1 MMNRHMQSRILIALS
16 LAFAL
21 AAVSASA
28 RDRIPVHGPA
38 RVGVEDGDLLA
49 DTVLEL
55 GVLAIDQAKPTEIR
69 IGDGITPGGI
79 PIHPDGCVTG
89 FVQIANATTNLNMH
103 HYSIQ
108 WGAWRAQ
115 GDSTA
120 LNFTYG
126 DDEVWLRFVRD
137 SGEAYLSYDF
147 TIAAPDVYQFTVA
160 SAEGDP
166 APVLQVATNLLEG
179 YLPAP
184 AGSYGTSRPD
194 AAHLV
199 ITYTNSPPSDFI
211 CFRVFD
217 AAGLDSGAYFNV
229 PIVPADGITMGTNN
243 VKEWTDL
250 DYWFIP
256 KWPGWYQF
264 GNGGPAPSIDS
275 IGLFSMFG
283 GLYFQNVDNNISIVA
298 KGNAPMS
305 ITPGADVIV
314 NSVSGSVRIA
324 AGMPVG
330 QMPLLSRGLILGST
344 NGVVIDAPSV
354 TWNGVSKH
362 SWDDIT
368 AGVAAGV
375 SSNAEEIAGIKE
387 NYLPKWPTWYR
398 FGSGMGYPENTNT
411 ATGLWGADNHM
422 QPDKMELA
430 LYDDFGGGSL
440 NIYSRG
446 STNGPF
452 GLPKLNLFSSGLLN
466 LWAQHSI
473 TLAAT
478 NDVNI
483 DTPELNLTTTE
494 TTITS
499 TNATSGLTLTNS
511 ADGAFA
517 VTWNGETRTGWPD
530 TSGFVNKTNGGWT
543 ITQGATIGFRL
554 ENGDWMPVS
563 VYTNTSGAKFS
574 LFGGSGDNAYYGGH
588 SSSAEFGS
596 YATSASF
603 GDGSKRS
610 YFGRGSSNIYI
621 GQSGPWGSVTNFH
634 IYNNPTFD
642 DGLTATSIAADSL
655 TIGTNDMGSAVA
667 SVERRVST
675 LEMPETCVLFWPES
689 YVHSNV
695 TGEANF
701 IDIPTN
707 FPTKKMYLVVDDN
720 DISPLGIKMDTWDPG
735 RDVTIEIV
743 PVRTTEGTT
752 TRATYVRYNGL
763 QAGAVT
769 ATNQYR
775 IIRLQYDNIVRAWN
789 TEQTAAQTR
798 RYFFDAEGNRTQL
811 PPESVPATVEEWLAR
826 YQELATP

>member
-16 LAFAL
+16 LAFAV

-28 RDRIPVHGPA
+28 RDRIPVYGPA

-199 ITYTNSPPSDFI
+199 ITYTNSTPSDFI
-211 CFRVFD
+211 FFRVFD

-264 GNGGPAPSIDS
+264 GNGGPSPSLDS

-305 ITPGADVIV
+305 ITPGADVSV

-375 SSNAEEIAGIKE
+375 SSNAEAIADIAE
-387 NYLPKWPTWYR
+387 NYLPKWPAWYQL
-398 FGSGMGYPENTNT
+398 GTNGDYPSGQR
-411 ATGLWGADNHM
+411 TGLYSM
-422 QPDKMELA
+422 SPDGKRRIMELSCVSVDSDTSDFTISANGLYFKYDNWTA
-430 LYDDFGGGSL
+430 LRLRSA
-440 NIYSRG
+440 
-446 STNGPF
+446 
-452 GLPKLNLFSSGLLN
+452 GLLN
-466 LWAQHSI
+466 LQGYQLEAKA
-473 TLAAT
+473 TAA
-478 NDVNI
+478 
-483 DTPELNLTTTE
+483 
-494 TTITS
+494 S
-499 TNATSGLTLTNS
+499 TGLTLTNS
-511 ADGAFA
+511 ANGEFT
-517 VTWNGETRTGWPD
+517 VTWNGIAKHGWEDITAGVTSNLTAHCTDTNNPHSTTPDGIGMLDWLWARGLGVDVDSSVYGVYRLYGFNNNLSFEETLWKHWAPVDFAMISTNATWDFRTPTAPKWNGAPLATAAAVSDAVAVVQGAATTNAGNIATNAAAILAVSNTVD
-530 TSGFVNKTNGGWT
+530 TLAATVSAIDADYLTSSDASGF
-543 ITQGATIGFRL
+543 ATTG
-554 ENGDWMPVS
+554 
-563 VYTNTSGAKFS
+563 
-574 LFGGSGDNAYYGGH
+574 
-588 SSSAEFGS
+588 
-596 YATSASF
+596 
-603 GDGSKRS
+603 
-610 YFGRGSSNIYI
+610 
-621 GQSGPWGSVTNFH
+621 
-634 IYNNPTFD
+634 
-642 DGLTATSIAADSL
+642 
-655 TIGTNDMGSAVA
+655 AVA
-667 SVERRVST
+667 SVERRVEA
-675 LEMPETCVLFWPES
+675 LEYPETCTIWWS
-689 YVHSNV
+689 DSNIKSG
-695 TGEANF
+695 TGASDYNW
-701 IDIPTN
+701 IPTN
-707 FPTKKMYLVVDDN
+707 FPTRKLRLYIYVTNGVHVFSIPDDFAPDLGKTVTVVHLYTGPCTNYLRFGSALIHNTAVSSGTSIRAYEFV
-720 DISPLGIKMDTWDPG
+720 WDPCAKAWTLDSRAEQVPPYTLTTSG
-735 RDVTIEIV
+735 RYDSPPPGV
-743 PVRTTEGTT
+743 P
-752 TRATYVRYNGL
+752 
-763 QAGAVT
+763 
-769 ATNQYR
+769 
-775 IIRLQYDNIVRAWN
+775 
-789 TEQTAAQTR
+789 
-798 RYFFDAEGNRTQL
+798 
-811 PPESVPATVEEWLAR
+811 STVEEWLEQ
-826 YQELATP
+826 YQPTE